1 MAAKRKPSGLGEH
14 PASGSPDALLSADTS
29 LATILAG
36 LEGLEVEGLRRQWR
50 NHLGGEAPAHLPR
63 WLLVKVFGHRLQ
75 IAAFGLDKPV
85 RRLLRD
91 ETDGEGGQNIAPF
104 NWRDAQTR
112 DGIALRPGALLVR
125 EWQGKL
131 ERVMVL
137 EEGFAWNG
145 KNFGSLSQI
154 AKAMTGTNW
163 NGHRFFGLRAP
174 PAKRAAIH
182 RMVASALSRAIEL
195 RAGGLSFGRSGH
207 SLLCGRETNF
217 PVSTIAERLIGRRAA
232 ATKYRFL
239 RSGISVPVS
248 VLHHHFASYDKGA
261 ILDSNYGHGSHMGSL
276 CFLLSL

>member
-1 MAAKRKPSGLGEH
+1 MPAKRQQSGLGKH
-14 PASGSPDALLSADTS
+14 PTTTSPDALFSADAS
-29 LATILAG
+29 LAAVLAG

-63 WLLVKVFGHRLQ
+63 WLLVKVLGHRLQ
-75 IAAFGLDKPV
+75 VAAFGDLDKSV

-91 ETDGEGGQNIAPF
+91 EGDGEGSQNTAPF
-104 NWRDAQTR
+104 DRRDAQTR

-163 NGHRFFGLRAP
+163 NGHRFFRLRQ
-174 PAKRAAIH
+174 
-182 RMVASALSRAIEL
+182 
-195 RAGGLSFGRSGH
+195 
-207 SLLCGRETNF
+207 T
-217 PVSTIAERLIGRRAA
+217 
-232 ATKYRFL
+232 
-239 RSGISVPVS
+239 
-248 VLHHHFASYDKGA
+248 KGA
-261 ILDSNYGHGSHMGSL
+261 VVGAMPFGGKRRRGLGGAQGSIEETGAFGPVATGGGDNCTAALDTAAGNSP
-276 CFLLSL
+276 